1 MLTISTLRKK
11 MINCPNILCM
21 LYDYADNLGMTIV
34 SKTPDHI
41 MSLISKQR
49 GCDMAMFGNIPYDGI
64 NPNSFNVESWK
75 WAIEIAARSELN
87 DDLITLDNIS
97 VTPYG
102 ILLWWSHP
110 KKSQKKLRLM
120 LETIVSKFKQY
131 DSWSNDNIKLTPK
144 LL

>member
-1 MLTISTLRKK
+1 MLTISTIRKK
-11 MINCPNILCM
+11 MINYPDILCM

-41 MSLISKQR
+41 MSLVSKQK
-49 GCDMAMFGNIPYDGI
+49 GCNMGMFGNIPYDGVI
-64 NPNSFNVESWK
+64 PNTFNVESWK
-75 WAIEIAARSELN
+75 WVIELSARTELN
-87 DDLITLDNIS
+87 DDLITLKQIS

-120 LETIVSKFKQY
+120 LDTIVSKFKQY
-131 DSWSNDNIKLTPK
+131 DAWSIDNIRLTPK